1 MSGITIVYN
10 EHGGAVPEEGTCNYI
25 AERKREKKR
34 ATTEEVIVD
43 ERVLRAAFSFAR
55 FLRLR
60 AAKKLMKVARARG
73 DGTTTLSGD
82 KVIRAGNN
90 ERERKS

>member
-1 MSGITIVYN
+1 MLYL
-10 EHGGAVPEEGTCNYI
+10 
-25 AERKREKKR
+25 RKALVIISQREREKKKSHDGGGYCR
-34 ATTEEVIVD
+34 REDATCC
-43 ERVLRAAFSFAR
+43 LFFFFFSR

-73 DGTTTLSGD
+73 DGSTTLSGD